1 MLMSDVHAHH
11 NALLMRRRCGWCA
24 EPVPLRALLRGKSC
38 PRCDAD
44 LRRLGSADGLTD
56 ALVGRWWGL
65 RLVGYGLV
73 ATASFVSGTVPM
85 LQTVVLAAGLLV
97 LHVLLIRSALGWL
110 PPARRIT
117 GRFTIKLVGALLTAI
132 AFVVN
137 VAVAPLLGVSSL
149 ILAAVGF
156 LLSVAYVE
164 SALWLIRRRVAWET
178 ASLPLQVRE
187 WLLPAGLTGALLLVV
202 GGSIG
207 VAVGGLHLLA
217 TTDLPGISTLAEWML
232 DA

>member
-1 MLMSDVHAHH
+1 MSDLHEHH

-24 EPVPLRALLRGKSC
+24 ESVPLRALLRGQQC

-44 LRRLGSADGLTD
+44 LRRLGGTDGLTD
-56 ALVGRWWGL
+56 ALAGRWWGR

-73 ATASFVSGTVPM
+73 AAASFVSGAVPM
-85 LQTVVLAAGLLV
+85 LQTVVLAVGLLV

-117 GRFTIKLVGALLTAI
+117 GRFTIKLVGALLTAL
-132 AFVVN
+132 AFIIN
-137 VAVAPLLGVSSL
+137 VAVAPLLGVSAL

-156 LLSVAYVE
+156 LLSVVYVE
-164 SALWLIRRRVAWET
+164 SALWLIRRRIAWET
-178 ASLPLQVRE
+178 EALPLQTWE
-187 WLLPAGLTGALLLVV
+187 WLLPAGLCGALLLAV

-207 VAVGGLHLLA
+207 AAVGGLHLLA
-217 TTDLPGISTLAEWML
+217 TTDLPGVSALAEWML